1 MLGQFFGLYSL
12 SGRAAAIIGP
22 LLWGGTVLYFKKD
35 NILVKN
41 MINTLSKIG
50 INFSEQVLNT
60 IQYRFAILILIL
72 LMIVGLLIFIKV
84 PDKKSYDE

>member
-1 MLGQFFGLYSL
+1 VKGML
-12 SGRAAAIIGP
+12 
-22 LLWGGTVLYFKKD
+22 
-35 NILVKN
+35 
-41 MINTLSKIG
+41 NTLSKFG

-72 LMIVGLLIFIKV
+72 LMMVGLLIFIKV